1 MKPLLRLLL
10 ALALVAPATAQERT
24 HVVRPG
30 DSLAKLMFAY
40 GVSGDAIL
48 RANGLHSTALPV
60 GKRLVI
66 PSASPAAPA
75 EAPRAQPVSV
85 ARAESVPAPV
95 AEPASPPAPEPDA
108 AEPDAPS
115 APLVESA
122 PPVPVHDVAPG
133 DFAAAIAIP
142 AGENIR
148 YNGRWVPPGEN
159 SAWVMDCSNTTRWL
173 YRQVRGLDLPRTA
186 SDQYE
191 WLRARHRLWR
201 VNPNSRSLQR
211 RLEPGDLLFWEDTY
225 KPVRRPPVTHV
236 MLYLGTDSHGR
247 MMMAGSQG
255 ASGPDTYEFT
265 PGKRMGGYRFF
276 FFFRRDGRFVA
287 YGRP

>member
-1 MKPLLRLLL
+1 
-10 ALALVAPATAQERT
+10 
-24 HVVRPG
+24 VRPG

-48 RANGLHSTALPV
+48 RANGLPSASLPV

-66 PSASPAAPA
+66 PAAAPPP
-75 EAPRAQPVSV
+75 PRAQPVSV
-85 ARAESVPAPV
+85 ARAEAVPAPP
-95 AEPASPPAPEPDA
+95 AEPAALETADPPT
-108 AEPDAPS
+108 
-115 APLVESA
+115 ESA
-122 PPVPVHDVAPG
+122 PPVPAHGAGPG
-133 DFAAAIAIP
+133 DFSAAIAIP
-142 AGENIR
+142 AGKNVR

-173 YRQVRGLDLPRTA
+173 YREVRGLDLPRTA

-201 VNPNSRSLQR
+201 VNPNSASLPR

-225 KPVRRPPVTHV
+225 RPVRRPPVTHV
-236 MLYLGTDSHGR
+236 MLYLGTDAAGR

-255 ASGPDTYEFT
+255 ASGPDVYEFK
-265 PGKRMGGYRFF
+265 PGKKMGGYRFF